1 MAQKDVSLPHHS
13 ATVFFDS
20 ARSSSGL
27 KTSYASRR
35 PRGVW
40 YCGLLSISG
49 ASRTSQIACQKCG
62 CRPAENVRAS
72 LMFVPSLSWQ
82 MGAFLKILHTH
93 NCLFRVPIS
102 ASSPSEALYV
112 SKGAPL
118 REEEPASTAVSK
130 TNCWSEL
137 PLSSTLLQCQ
147 EDVFLVNA
155 SGCFPL
161 TY

>member
-1 MAQKDVSLPHHS
+1 
-13 ATVFFDS
+13 
-20 ARSSSGL
+20 
-27 KTSYASRR
+27 
-35 PRGVW
+35 
-40 YCGLLSISG
+40 
-49 ASRTSQIACQKCG
+49 
-62 CRPAENVRAS
+62 
-72 LMFVPSLSWQ
+72 

-118 REEEPASTAVSK
+118 REEEPASTTVP
-130 TNCWSEL
+130 TTDFWSEL
-137 PLSSTLLQCQ
+137 SLSTLLQFQ